1 MLTQSRMRDD
11 FVEKNLDPKIVDI
24 RYKRHKVRIVST
36 INSVLKERNNLEKRG
51 RGFGVPEL

>member
-1 MLTQSRMRDD
+1 MRDD